1 MKKNILLVLCL
12 SLSAYGL
19 QAQSKDSSQTS
30 VPSSD
35 NLMDMLN
42 DMPPA
47 TTSNP
52 AVGKKP
58 KKEMVYNT
66 FGGTHLINGQ
76 TTETINKKTMAFII
90 SHRFGALR
98 PDDGNWKDFWRNF
111 FGLDQASMR
120 MSFEYGILDNLTIG
134 ASRSTFEKTFD
145 FYTKYRFVDQK
156 KKGMPFSMAL
166 YADMAINSMKWVDQ
180 NRHNYISSR
189 MSYAFQLIMARKFN
203 EYFSFQLSPT
213 VTHYNLVAT
222 SADPNTVFSLGAGF
236 KVKASKRLSFLAEYY
251 RNINDNKN
259 NGYQKDIFAIGMD
272 VVTGGHV
279 FQFQFTNA
287 QAMFE
292 SGFLRRTSG
301 SFWKGDVHI
310 GFNISRTWG
319 VGKDAK
325 AERKEKRA
333 KKKAAAAQKG

>member
-1 MKKNILLVLCL
+1 
-12 SLSAYGL
+12 
-19 QAQSKDSSQTS
+19 
-30 VPSSD
+30 
-35 NLMDMLN
+35 MDMLN
-42 DMPPA
+42 DIPPVA
-47 TTSNP
+47 ASVT
-52 AVGKKP
+52 AKQP

-90 SHRFGALR
+90 SHRFGSVRA
-98 PDDGNWKDFWRNF
+98 GGWRDF

-120 MSFEYGILDNLTIG
+120 MSFEYGILDNLSIG
-134 ASRSTFEKTFD
+134 ASRSTFEKTYD

-166 YADMAINSMKWVDQ
+166 YADMAINSLKWQDPS
-180 NRHNYISSR
+180 RKNYFTSR

-203 EYFSFQLSPT
+203 EYFSFQLAPT

-222 SADPNTVFSLGAGF
+222 SADPNTVFSLGMGL

-259 NGYQKDIFAIGMD
+259 NGYNKDIFAIGLD

-279 FQFQFTNA
+279 FQFQITNA
-287 QAMFE
+287 QAMYE
-292 SGFLRRTSG
+292 SGFLRRTTG
-301 SFWKGDVHI
+301 NFWKGDIHI

-333 KKKAAAAQKG
+333 KKKAAQKEKE